1 MFLRTSLSCGGKRGG
16 YEGSSWSLEAARTLI
31 LTFEA
36 AIVDF
41 ETVETTRVR
50 LLLLMLLMVAELK
63 VTE

>member
-1 MFLRTSLSCGGKRGG
+1 M
-16 YEGSSWSLEAARTLI
+16 
-31 LTFEA
+31 TFEA

-50 LLLLMLLMVAELK
+50 LLLLMLLMVAELR